1 MPHGDASLDAQR
13 DTRDD
18 AQLGNR
24 GAPVLRPAHLVID
37 VTDLERAATFWSKLL
52 RLPVNNR
59 QPNCVDLGPLG
70 AGGPVLSLQ
79 IAAEQKVGKNRQH
92 LDFAID
98 PATGGVVAA
107 GELARSLGAMPASGL
122 FDAETSPWQMWRDPD
137 GNEFCLVTEPS
148 VRSAVAPSDT
158 GAGRPAV

>member
-1 MPHGDASLDAQR
+1 MATPHGDASLDARR

-18 AQLGNR
+18 ES
-24 GAPVLRPAHLVID
+24 APVLRPAHLVID
-37 VTDLERAATFWSKLL
+37 VTDLERSATFWSELL

-59 QPNCVDLGPLG
+59 QPNCVDLGLLG

-79 IAAEQKVGKNRQH
+79 VAPEQKVGKNRQH
-92 LDFAID
+92 LDFAVD

-107 GELARSLGAMPASGL
+107 GEFARTLGGTPASAL

-148 VRSAVAPSDT
+148 MRSAVASSDT
-158 GAGRPAV
+158 GAGHPAV

>member
-1 MPHGDASLDAQR
+1 MATPHGDASLDAQR

-18 AQLGNR
+18 ES
-24 GAPVLRPAHLVID
+24 APVLRPAYLVID
-37 VTDLERAATFWSKLL
+37 VTDLERAATFWSELL
-52 RLPVNNR
+52 HLPVNNR

-79 IAAEQKVGKNRQH
+79 VASEQKVGKNRQH

-107 GELARSLGAMPASGL
+107 GEYARTLGGTPASAL
-122 FDAETSPWQMWRDPD
+122 FDADASPWQIWRDPD

-148 VRSAVAPSDT
+148 MRSAVAPSDT

>member
-18 AQLGNR
+18 ES
-24 GAPVLRPAHLVID
+24 APVLRPAHLVID
-37 VTDLERAATFWSKLL
+37 VTDLERAATFWSELL
-52 RLPVNNR
+52 RLPVSNR
-59 QPNCVDLGPLG
+59 QPNCVDLGALG

-79 IAAEQKVGKNRQH
+79 VTSEQKVGKNRQH

-107 GELARSLGAMPASGL
+107 GSWRAVSVARRRVHCSTPRRRPGRCGVIPTA
-122 FDAETSPWQMWRDPD
+122 TSFAW
-137 GNEFCLVTEPS
+137 
-148 VRSAVAPSDT
+148 
-158 GAGRPAV
+158 

>member
-1 MPHGDASLDAQR
+1 VATPHGDASLDAQR

-18 AQLGNR
+18 ES
-24 GAPVLRPAHLVID
+24 APVLRPAYLVID
-37 VTDLERAATFWSKLL
+37 VTDLERSATFWSELL

-79 IAAEQKVGKNRQH
+79 VASEQKVGKNRQH
-92 LDFAID
+92 LDFAVD

-107 GELARSLGAMPASGL
+107 GEVARTLGGTPASAL
-122 FDAETSPWQMWRDPD
+122 FDVETSPWQIWRDPD

-148 VRSAVAPSDT
+148 TRSAVAPSDT